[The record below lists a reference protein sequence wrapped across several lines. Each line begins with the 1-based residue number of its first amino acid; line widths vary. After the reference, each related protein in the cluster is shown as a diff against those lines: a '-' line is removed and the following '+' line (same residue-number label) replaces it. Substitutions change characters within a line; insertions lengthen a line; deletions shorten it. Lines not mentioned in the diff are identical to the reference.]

1 MDGPGANL
9 ERLLSRC
16 GKQGHAEPL
25 TFRAKFHALNQ
36 FQKTTVRP
44 AMVLKLG
51 AGNRGTKKKCS
62 MPLKRKLPGTTKP
75 IKKQRGQNPAEQARF
90 SKLCKAGQQA
100 SSLFATLPCD
110 EKKLRMTIYDHYHST
125 KSCCICTVYIF
136 FVGVPW
142 FSGVFSKQMIGQ
154 MSMFNA

>member
-25 TFRAKFHALNQ
+25 TFRAKVHALNQ
-36 FQKTTVRP
+36 IQKTTVRP
-44 AMVLKLG
+44 ARVLKLG
-51 AGNRGTKKKCS
+51 AGNPGTKNKKCS
-62 MPLKRKLPGTTKP
+62 KPLEKYRKDPQSQ
-75 IKKQRGQNPAEQARF
+75 KKQRGQNPAEQAHS

-110 EKKLRMTIYDHYHST
+110 EKKIRMTIITAPSHLHSL
-125 KSCCICTVYIF
+125 ICF
-136 FVGVPW
+136 L
-142 FSGVFSKQMIGQ
+142 
-154 MSMFNA
+154 